1 MDSPNLKF
9 STILSIFFLLFL
21 SSSPPSTKAESQLV
35 DTICQETLN
44 HTMCLEALG
53 SDPQAKATTDLKVL
67 AKITLRL
74 SISNAKDSLR
84 FINKTINNII
94 NETDDQPIVVLAA
107 LKQCAYWYEAVV
119 GSFKSALLELKEDI
133 MTANYD
139 IKVAGDDADYCE
151 SELVSKKVDIAPS
164 VSERNY
170 QVKLYSSIGFVITNK
185 LP

>member
-9 STILSIFFLLFL
+9 STLLSILFLLFL
-21 SSSPPSTKAESQLV
+21 SSPPSTKAESQLV

-44 HTMCLEALG
+44 YTMCLEALG
-53 SDPQAKATTDLKVL
+53 SDPQAKTTTDLKVL

-84 FINKTINNII
+84 FINKMINNI
-94 NETDDQPIVVLAA
+94 NEITDDQPIVALAA
-107 LKQCAYWYEAVV
+107 LKQCAYWYEAVI
-119 GSFKSALLELKEDI
+119 GSFKSALVELKEDI

-139 IKVAGDDADYCE
+139 IKVAADDADYCQN
-151 SELVSKKVDIAPS
+151 ELVSKKVDVPS
-164 VSERNY
+164 LSERNY